1 MKKEFKFDKATGTM
15 VPVNAAIAQGVKN
28 NVDTDVSESKTD
40 AFTEKPKFKEEQQ
53 VVPNSAP
60 VNAYKEIVQMQRV
73 DKPTAVQLVD
83 ENGVPEAYLDSI
95 TTGVIMFRE
104 RQDYDIMQIIDERT
118 NLPLMYIGGYALQMN
133 FNMERLN
140 SMEKIE
146 QCLNGLTKL
155 FRKSIM
161 DYALKHRQQ

>member
-1 MKKEFKFDKATGTM
+1 M
-15 VPVNAAIAQGVKN
+15 
-28 NVDTDVSESKTD
+28 
-40 AFTEKPKFKEEQQ
+40 
-53 VVPNSAP
+53 
-60 VNAYKEIVQMQRV
+60 
-73 DKPTAVQLVD
+73 
-83 ENGVPEAYLDSI
+83 
-95 TTGVIMFRE
+95 MFRE

-118 NLPLMYIGGYALQMN
+118 NQPLMYIGGYALQMN